1 MRFCMCVKKKGI
13 YKVLGCEFSC
23 EKIMIRPGS
32 RATIEMGLVLL
43 LFAIF
48 SANKRLNGVRVTL
61 IASEHAFLTI
71 MVAAQADL
79 IPSREIFSL
88 FDWFE

>member
-1 MRFCMCVKKKGI
+1 
-13 YKVLGCEFSC
+13 
-23 EKIMIRPGS
+23 MIRPGS

-61 IASEHAFLTI
+61 ISSEHAFLTI